1 MVYTCG
7 FLWSEYRKKV
17 DNENFCTKYHEKNKF
32 ILGKIMRED
41 DMTPLEFL
49 YYLGY
54 SIKKLYALKNQKRLS
69 NKVISIGNLTL
80 GGTGKTPATIALAEE
95 AKKRGFKPCILTRGY
110 RGTAEGP
117 CFVSKGNGPILDE
130 YRAGDEALLMAE
142 KLNSIPV
149 IKGKDRYKAGL
160 FALSSLPST
169 LRPDLFILDDGFQHW
184 WLFRDID
191 ILLIDS
197 TNPFGNRRL
206 LPLGFLRE
214 PIGAIKRADI
224 IVITKTHTHPTS
236 SKVGIDSYRGEGK
249 GVSNKS
255 QMSKVKNLI
264 QEIKRYNSK
273 ASIFF
278 AEHRPSKFIK
288 TNGEIMPIEWAK
300 DKKLFGF
307 CGIGNPLSFRATLLS
322 EDINLTG
329 FKTFRDHYRYNQGDI
344 HTILTNAKRGN
355 AEWIVTTE
363 KDIMRLKRLEIPENL
378 ISLGIEFNVDKR
390 FYEEVLGGLDGQIH

>member
-1 MVYTCG
+1 M
-7 FLWSEYRKKV
+7 
-17 DNENFCTKYHEKNKF
+17 
-32 ILGKIMRED
+32 IL
-41 DMTPLEFL
+41 PEFL

-54 SIKKLYALKNQKRLS
+54 SIKKRYALKNQKRLS
-69 NKVISIGNLTL
+69 SKVISIGNLTL

-95 AKKRGFKPCILTRGY
+95 AKKKGVQPCILTRGY

-117 CFVSKGNGPILDE
+117 CFVSEGKGPILDE
-130 YRAGDEALLMAE
+130 HRAGDEALFMAE
-142 KLNSIPV
+142 KLNGIPV
-149 IKGKDRYKAGL
+149 IKGKDRYKAGM

-206 LPLGFLRE
+206 LPLGSLRE
-214 PIGAIKRADI
+214 PIGAINRADI
-224 IVITKTHTHPTS
+224 IVITKNPTHPSS

-249 GVSNKS
+249 DGGNKS
-255 QMSKVKNLI
+255 QKTKIKRLI
-264 QEIKRYNSK
+264 EEIKRYNSK

-278 AEHRPSKFIK
+278 AEHRPSNFIK
-288 TNGEIMPIEWAK
+288 TNGETMPIEWAK

-307 CGIGNPLSFRATLLS
+307 CGIGNPQSFRATLLS
-322 EDINLTG
+322 VNINLTG
-329 FKTFRDHYRYNQGDI
+329 FKTFRDHYRYNQIDI
-344 HTILTNAKRGN
+344 HKILNNAKRGG

-363 KDIMRLKRLEIPENL
+363 KDIMRLKRLETSENL

-390 FYEEVLGGLDGQIH
+390 FYEEVLGGVDGQVHQCQEQVKD